1 MLGRLG
7 VAKARAF
14 GWGLAAGV
22 CRVSHCVCPVDS
34 SKARI
39 RKAGDS
45 REVLYRGHVLF
56 YIVYAVRHAQLGVL
70 PRSIFRGHHNLA
82 VAFCHMGNCGHPGS
96 ELFFDAQHGSGFSL
110 TQSRVN
116 DMTHRCVSGDDD
128 VVHGIGLG

>member
-7 VAKARAF
+7 VATARAF

-70 PRSIFRGHHNLA
+70 PRNIFRGHTISRLPFVTWETA
-82 VAFCHMGNCGHPGS
+82 ATP
-96 ELFFDAQHGSGFSL
+96 AQNFSVTPSTAPVFSL

-116 DMTHRCVSGDDD
+116 DVRERR
-128 VVHGIGLG
+128 

>member
-7 VAKARAF
+7 VATARAF
-14 GWGLAAGV
+14 GWGVAAAV
-22 CRVSHCVCPVDS
+22 FRVSHCVCPVDS

-45 REVLYRGHVLF
+45 REVLYRVHVLF

-70 PRSIFRGHHNLA
+70 PRSIFRGNHNLA

-96 ELFFDAQHGSGFSL
+96 ELFCDAQHGSGVFADPEPYERHD
-110 TQSRVN
+110 TP
-116 DMTHRCVSGDDD
+116 CA
-128 VVHGIGLG
+128 